1 MHRLKTLWD
10 ITNTAALCTHVPSW
24 ACPRDQP
31 CARLSGRKPSSKP
44 SQGLIRKGLHCVLQ
58 EQRMCSGVGQG
69 RMLTILQ
76 DSWVF
81 AKAVLLINKEQ
92 SQ

>member
-1 MHRLKTLWD
+1 
-10 ITNTAALCTHVPSW
+10 
-24 ACPRDQP
+24 
-31 CARLSGRKPSSKP
+31 
-44 SQGLIRKGLHCVLQ
+44 
-58 EQRMCSGVGQG
+58 MCSGVGQG
-69 RMLTILQ
+69 RMLTIFQ